1 MPTIPSRL
9 PHSLRPVIQALRR
22 QEQVLAAVDVP
33 PDQVD
38 ASVEITLLG
47 LQARMPKGLLRL
59 AVSQQVPVTVYV
71 TGLDLQTG
79 QRFLR
84 IDQLGVWQNV
94 ETLAQAVFGHLEKA
108 LQEESAAWHFWGE
121 APRFF
126 SAPRA

>member
-1 MPTIPSRL
+1 
-9 PHSLRPVIQALRR
+9 
-22 QEQVLAAVDVP
+22 
-33 PDQVD
+33 
-38 ASVEITLLG
+38 
-47 LQARMPKGLLRL
+47 MPKGLLRL

-94 ETLAQAVFGHLEKA
+94 EALAQAVFGHLEKA